1 MKKLLIAA
9 LSAMILFTSPAYT
22 SQSQSQSDD
31 TVTIYVA
38 RHGKTNQP
46 RFVADW
52 FYP

>member
-22 SQSQSQSDD
+22 SQSQSDD